1 MCLVLNSLSYLGG
14 QEQCSCGDVVSV
26 ELGETVEH
34 VESLHVYD
42 RRVDA

>member
-1 MCLVLNSLSYLGG
+1 MRLELNSLCYLCG

-34 VESLHVYD
+34 VESLHVYY